1 MSFKKIRLI
10 IIAAL
15 TAAALLP
22 LYSYGAAGVIE
33 VHSDPPGA
41 EVYIDGAYVGDTP
54 YKDDGITRGMH
65 KILVSL
71 DDHPPQNKY
80 VTVDEASSQTIMFVF
95 KKKTS
100 SGECVKAMIEGTCW
114 KGYWK
119 GYDGNRN
126 EPMYIYFITG
136 LEAKLKLYETYSI
149 NLEKNCDGSL
159 FKNTRGNITFLGR
172 IKDEALEIETF
183 NYAFMMS
190 TTVVLEKDKP
200 EACNI
205 LTGTPVSSETN

>member
-1 MSFKKIRLI
+1 MSCKKIRLI

-15 TAAALLP
+15 TASAILP

-33 VHSDPPGA
+33 VHSDPSGA
-41 EVYIDGAYVGDTP
+41 EVYIDGVYVGDTP
-54 YKDDGITRGMH
+54 YKDEGITRGMH

-80 VTVDEASSQTIMFVF
+80 VTIDEAAPQTITFVF

-100 SGECVKAMIEGTCW
+100 SGECVKAEIEGTCW

-126 EPMYIYFITG
+126 EPMYVYFIND

-159 FKNTRGNITFLGR
+159 FKNTRGNVLFLGR
-172 IKDEALEIETF
+172 TKDEALEIETF
-183 NYAFMMS
+183 NYAFKLR
-190 TTVVLEKDKP
+190 TTVVLDKDKP
-200 EACNI
+200 EVCSI
-205 LTGTPVSSETN
+205 LTETPPSSETN